1 MNIYPMLSGVEF
13 TFTNDKRQFH
23 LWKYFAFLWENAAKV
38 LHFTLFSGLRRALAA
53 ICQIKFHTIE
63 VRCGI

>member
-23 LWKYFAFLWENAAKV
+23 LWKYFAFLRENAAKSR
-38 LHFTLFSGLRRALAA
+38 HFTLILGLRRAWTA
-53 ICQIKFHTIE
+53 ICQIKFHTLV

>member
-1 MNIYPMLSGVEF
+1 MLSGVEF

-23 LWKYFAFLWENAAKV
+23 LWEYFAFLRENSGKSP
-38 LHFTLFSGLRRALAA
+38 HITLISGLRRAWTA
-53 ICQIKFHTIE
+53 ICQIKFHTRE